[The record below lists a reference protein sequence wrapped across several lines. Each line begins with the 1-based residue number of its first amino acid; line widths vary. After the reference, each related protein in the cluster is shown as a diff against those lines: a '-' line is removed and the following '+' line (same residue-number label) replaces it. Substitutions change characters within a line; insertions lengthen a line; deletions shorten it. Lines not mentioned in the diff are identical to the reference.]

1 MIVLEF
7 AIKVLVVVLLVLIAF
22 IVFVVFF
29 SGMGGQSNAL
39 IKGLFG
45 WLNQIMPSGTGNTQ
59 PPINIP
65 QVK

>member
-29 SGMGGQSNAL
+29 GGMGEQSNTL
-39 IKGLFG
+39 IKGLFD
-45 WLNQIMPSGTGNTQ
+45 WLNQIMPSGTGDTQ

-65 QVK
+65 EVK